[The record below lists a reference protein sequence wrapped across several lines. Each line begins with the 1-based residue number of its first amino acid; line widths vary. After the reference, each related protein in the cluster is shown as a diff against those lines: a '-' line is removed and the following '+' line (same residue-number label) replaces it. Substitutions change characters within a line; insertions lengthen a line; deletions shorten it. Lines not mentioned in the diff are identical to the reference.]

1 MRIQRRARNR
11 DGTLIPMMTLANMRA
26 NGTHSVDVE
35 CSACHHEATLN
46 VDHLD
51 KAVPVPMSR
60 S

>member
-1 MRIQRRARNR
+1 
-11 DGTLIPMMTLANMRA
+11 MMTLANMRA